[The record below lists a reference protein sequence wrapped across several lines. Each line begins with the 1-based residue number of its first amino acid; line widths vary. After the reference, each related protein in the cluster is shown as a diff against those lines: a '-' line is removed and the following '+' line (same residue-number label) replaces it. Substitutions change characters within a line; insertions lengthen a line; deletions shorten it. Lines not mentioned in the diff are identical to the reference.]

1 VTSWQLKQKT
11 EEYVRSRN
19 PLGALTR
26 AWLLCCAIA
35 LAACALPP
43 VAGAAATP
51 ITPTSLTDCGGTVS
65 ADSGGAAAEEPNL
78 LDYKFNCDGGI
89 TAYTV
94 IVQQQGDSAS
104 GGTIDDYNSAPS
116 VFETDGVTPSA
127 TLSITCEGTTPSN
140 GINCNLGTAGK
151 QLTDGYFAVGAIDPI
166 GAYCKHLP
174 TDANGKTITKP
185 GTLAIPKA
193 TVQLVVTDYTGAQ
206 DGPFTLGSTK
216 KCPTVPNVVPTPK
229 PKTKTKTKSTTP
241 KKNKGTSKT
250 QARAKKS

>member
-1 VTSWQLKQKT
+1 M
-11 EEYVRSRN
+11 RSRDS
-19 PLGALTR
+19 LGALTR
-26 AWLLCCAIA
+26 AWLLSCAVA
-35 LAACALPP
+35 LMACALPAA
-43 VAGAAATP
+43 AGAATP
-51 ITPTSLTDCGGTVS
+51 VTPTSLTDCGGTVS
-65 ADSGGAAAEEPNL
+65 PDSGGATADEPNL

-116 VFETDGVTPSA
+116 VFEPDGVTPSA
-127 TLSITCEGTTPSN
+127 TESITCEGTTPSS
-140 GINCNLGTAGK
+140 GINCNLGTTGK
-151 QLTDGYFAVGAIDPI
+151 QLTDGYFAEGSIDPI

-206 DGPFTLGSTK
+206 DGPFILGSTK
-216 KCPTVPNVVPTPK
+216 TCPRVPNVVPTAKPK
-229 PKTKTKTKSTTP
+229 PKPKPKTKSTTP
-241 KKNKGTSKT
+241 KKHKGTSKT
-250 QARAKKS
+250 QAKGKKS

>member
-1 VTSWQLKQKT
+1 L
-11 EEYVRSRN
+11 RSRN

-26 AWLLCCAIA
+26 AWLLGCAIA
-35 LAACALPP
+35 LAACALPA

-65 ADSGGAAAEEPNL
+65 PDSGGAAADEPNL
-78 LDYKFNCDGGI
+78 LDYTFSCDGGI

-104 GGTIDDYNSAPS
+104 GGTLDDYNSAPN

-127 TLSITCEGTTPSN
+127 TESITCEGITPSS

-151 QLTDGYFAVGAIDPI
+151 QLTDGYFADGSVDPI
-166 GAYCKHLP
+166 QAYCKHLP

-185 GTLAIPKA
+185 GTRAIPRA
-193 TVQLVVTDYTGAQ
+193 TVQLVVTDWTGAQ
-206 DGPFTLGSTK
+206 DGPFTLGRTK
-216 KCPTVPNVVPTPK
+216 ACPTVANVVPTPK
-229 PKTKTKTKSTTP
+229 PKPKKKTKSTSP
-241 KKNKGTSKT
+241 KKKPRT
-250 QARAKKS
+250 RATGHTG

>member
-1 VTSWQLKQKT
+1 
-11 EEYVRSRN
+11 VRSRN

-26 AWLLCCAIA
+26 AWLLSCGIA
-35 LAACALPP
+35 LMACAMPV
-43 VAGAAATP
+43 VAGAATP

-65 ADSGGAAAEEPNL
+65 PDSGGAAAEEPNL
-78 LDYKFNCDGGI
+78 RDYKFNCDGGI

-94 IVQQQGDSAS
+94 IVQQFGDSVS
-104 GGTIDDYNSAPS
+104 GGAIDDYNSAPS
-116 VFETDGVTPSA
+116 VFETDGVTPSP
-127 TLSITCEGTTPSN
+127 TESITCEGTTPSS
-140 GINCNLGTAGK
+140 GINCNLGAAGT
-151 QLTDGYFAVGAIDPI
+151 QLTDGYFAEGSIDPI

-193 TVQLVVTDYTGAQ
+193 TVQLVVTDWTGAQ

-216 KCPTVPNVVPTPK
+216 TCPTVPNVVPTPSPK
-229 PKTKTKTKSTTP
+229 PKKKTKPTTP

-250 QARAKKS
+250 QATGNKS